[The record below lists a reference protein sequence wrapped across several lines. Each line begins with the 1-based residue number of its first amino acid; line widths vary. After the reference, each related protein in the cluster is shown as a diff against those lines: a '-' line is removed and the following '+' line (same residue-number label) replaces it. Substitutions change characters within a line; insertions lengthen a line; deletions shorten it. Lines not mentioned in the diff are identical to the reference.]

1 MKFAVAALIAAVS
14 ADDTTKV
21 WELSSVNDHRFDAG
35 QQITF
40 GDAATAS
47 ANSRPPYRS
56 NAQIDDSSDSSD
68 SDSSDEGEAVQV
80 AGDYYSPAESGKA
93 FNGEYER
100 AIPARFSA
108 DTDDLFMRSMITTYA
123 LEGKTCDDKG
133 KNCAPNGSFWMSEA
147 TTRAAAT
154 EVLGTHKGLTGD
166 AASKYMDTFF
176 AKSWGH
182 FDVNRTGY
190 VEVIKMPQ
198 LMRFLCSDQWMQLGE
213 SA

>member
-1 MKFAVAALIAAVS
+1 VSCDFLITLSKIDKISSMEITVVAASALRVVDDEAQVIHVIADSNERAVS
-14 ADDTTKV
+14 MRS
-21 WELSSVNDHRFDAG
+21 SSVKAI
-35 QQITF
+35 Q
-40 GDAATAS
+40 
-47 ANSRPPYRS
+47 
-56 NAQIDDSSDSSD
+56 
-68 SDSSDEGEAVQV
+68 EK
-80 AGDYYSPAESGKA
+80 GDYYSPAESGKA

-100 AIPARFSA
+100 KIPDRFSA
-108 DTDDLFMRSMITTYA
+108 DTDDLFMRSMVTTYA

-154 EVLGTHKGLTGD
+154 EVIGTHKGLTGD
-166 AASKYMDTFF
+166 AAAKYLDTFF
-176 AKSWGH
+176 AKAWGH